1 MRLPGEDL
9 TARNSMED
17 FDRAGRILY
26 NDGTS
31 HRMSEMSLRCF
42 HRTSWVLACA
52 LLLSACGARS
62 PYLKPATS
70 GAESSP
76 EAKQVVV
83 EITPVDTSGFRNSE
97 RERLGI
103 DLSAYFTAFEVKIR
117 NQTTQSVVVDGQG
130 AQLFDDD
137 QKSYPALSY
146 QESLDYY
153 RSGGLSDEK
162 MEIIPKSSSVSKEEI
177 EKIRELRLKGGEMA
191 SGGTQ
196 SGVLFFRKV
205 PPDKCHHVSLNMN
218 GVRIFGEDQSLQFWF
233 TFSCSEA

>member
-1 MRLPGEDL
+1 MIL
-9 TARNSMED
+9 RN
-17 FDRAGRILY
+17 FP
-26 NDGTS
+26 
-31 HRMSEMSLRCF
+31 
-42 HRTSWVLACA
+42 RTSWILFTCVL
-52 LLLSACGARS
+52 LGSACGTRS

-70 GAESSP
+70 GAETSP
-76 EAKQVVV
+76 EAKQVIV
-83 EITPVDTSGFRNSE
+83 EITPVDTSGFRNPD

-103 DLSAYFTAFEVKIR
+103 DLSAYFTAFEVKIK
-117 NQTTQSVVVDGQG
+117 NQTTQSVVVDGHG
-130 AQLFDDD
+130 AQLFDDE

-153 RSGGLSDEK
+153 RSGGLPNEK
-162 MEIIPKSSSVSKEEI
+162 MEVIPKSTSISKEEI
-177 EKIRELRLKGGEMA
+177 EKIRELRLKGGEMP

-196 SGVLFFRKV
+196 TGVLFFRKV